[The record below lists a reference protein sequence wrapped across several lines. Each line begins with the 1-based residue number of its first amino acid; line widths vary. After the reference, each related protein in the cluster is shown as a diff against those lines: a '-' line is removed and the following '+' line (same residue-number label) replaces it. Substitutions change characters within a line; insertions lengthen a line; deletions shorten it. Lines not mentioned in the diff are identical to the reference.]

1 MSFVPYPDIS
11 DPDFQDRIF
20 WKKEFVKTMYRTDF
34 QFSNTEDLC
43 RRGEFRMQNHQEFIR
58 NFISPETPYNGALL
72 FHGTGVGKTCA
83 AVGTTEGLRDY
94 VHKSGKKIYILSS
107 ENIRPNFYKEL
118 YDADRESIEHNIH
131 AIPGSYQ
138 CAGDRYY
145 IEGLKAET
153 KARAIKDMIREYY
166 VFKGFGQFA
175 NFVDIELGA
184 DGGAFLPEHMSK
196 PKMTMDDGTLI
207 DIGDYFSNSVI
218 VIDEAHGIAGEN
230 KGGQGEEDDD
240 ADADADADADVSD
253 DEDKSKK
260 PKPKAKTKSK
270 SKTKSKTQPGAKGK
284 TPRSITKRSLFR
296 VLVETIIPAC
306 RAKGSNLKILLLTAT
321 PMKDNVR
328 ELGNLLQILNEN
340 DGRQME
346 DGWQDRIFPRGMMKY
361 TNLEDAFTED
371 QRTELIRYSRG
382 YVSYV
387 KGDNP
392 VTFPL
397 AMLPPADQLYEPGK
411 RFNPAVI
418 NPIFSYR
425 DDEGDIQD
433 KYDIKFP
440 LHFRFNLVKCEM
452 DWYQYLCYQALI
464 HGDIPNATL
473 ASDAYPRMI
482 ANMAFPIVV
491 DNPSNPI
498 TPFNI
503 IENPELLKSDK
514 EGGILGSKDAGDRIT
529 RAVHGN
535 MGFEYTFRSKQK
547 IVPGT
552 ADHVSPKKYISY
564 DIYDPIW
571 VRCGF
576 FMMIDEQDKHGVSN
590 PGSGV
595 DEHSQDYS
603 LSLFSRKLDLFVR
616 NINASPGIAYVY
628 SEFVQSGAIL
638 AGLAL
643 ELNGYVCYHPSL
655 KEYINKETG
664 LPKITLR
671 QEVPECFLFDLTD
684 RQIERLPENHYRC
697 SVCGQL
703 YNSCRANNGQDTDAH
718 KFNLATYVVVTGT
731 QGGVKEI
738 AEAVTD
744 NTRGQKIKVVIGT
757 RVTGTGVDFKW
768 VRQVHILD
776 PWHNNTRIFQAI
788 GRGLRHCSH
797 ADLPEADRNVRV
809 FKYCSTTDVSPIVA
823 NDIDVKDDEQ
833 LDTPVL
839 LYGNTDAPIE
849 LTCTYR
855 DLLTETVDEHMY
867 RRVVRKDLIIKVIER
882 SLKENA
888 IDCEF
893 NRNRNMFPGAVD
905 YSRECDYMKCAY
917 TCEGFQNPIRYVRRI
932 RLYESGLF
940 SYIDGYD
947 AEHDMGNG
955 EATEISEIIGDGD
968 QSNVELWEQL
978 HHTSMMLQ
986 GYSDHGG
993 EYTELL
999 VDIPIPGPGPLDHM
1013 DTSTYNLHFSAPQI
1027 DKAIKLISR
1036 LFQKTQALKLDKI
1049 VYLIKKINPQL
1060 EDTFI
1065 YSALDKIVG
1074 KPPFI
1079 KPMSI
1084 IDKYGRKGKL
1094 IVYNKIYIYHPLELE
1109 DTRIPMSYRSR
1120 PLSIKSRYYNM
1131 ERLTAKKEK
1140 TVNMKAEHIDPAEV
1154 QKLLDFVEELNVSSV
1169 ADIIVL
1175 HNRLYH
1181 SLIGEIAELLE
1192 RMVLD
1197 NAKNPTQTNVQY
1209 IVEYCLQSGMA
1220 FFLPEAADRTINE
1233 LLVDCSL
1240 GRRKLLHIMK
1250 STTQAGTNI
1259 MIFDKVWVKRSI
1271 DNLPGG
1277 MTFLAV
1283 KDPEAVIDLRYPHSD
1298 LCMHLAEPRKV
1309 LGRVNDSDENYY
1321 LGKLGVYG
1329 MMSRPIFRTTIQP
1342 VFRQQKVRDILL
1354 SAVMDYN
1361 EEYPNHT
1368 ALNKCKF
1375 KVFDQNQREQT
1386 RTKSQ
1391 AISKRGEIKGKVC
1404 LNASDGDIHKLLLY
1418 LCEVIQD
1425 PDNLFIVTSGN
1436 PDIDIFAFMDSLSIS
1451 GKDNDGV
1458 FVPSNVVKSAS
1469 CEALKKLLMVA
1480 NYYSLNDLKWFLNPI
1495 DTAIYRPKK

>member
-20 WKKEFVKTMYRTDF
+20 WKKEFLKTMYRTDF
-34 QFSNTEDLC
+34 QFSKTEDLC

-58 NFISPETPYNGALL
+58 NFISPETPYNGTLL

-83 AVGTTEGLRDY
+83 AIGTTEGLRDY
-94 VHKSGKKIYILSS
+94 VYKGGKKIYVLSS

-118 YDADRESIEHNIH
+118 YDADRENIEHNIH

-145 IEGLKAET
+145 IESMKAET

-184 DGGAFLPEHMSK
+184 DKGEFLPEHMTK
-196 PKMTMDDGTLI
+196 PKMTMEDGSYI

-230 KGGQGEEDDD
+230 KASVGDEEDS
-240 ADADADADADVSD
+240 DADVSD
-253 DEDKSKK
+253 DDEEDRPKK
-260 PKPKAKTKSK
+260 PKPKSKPKSKAKGKSK
-270 SKTKSKTQPGAKGK
+270 SDKGKSGDSK

-296 VLVETIIPAC
+296 VLVESIIPAC
-306 RAKGSNLKILLLTAT
+306 RAKGSSLKILLLTAT

-340 DGRQME
+340 DGRRME
-346 DGWQDRIFPRGMMKY
+346 EGWQDRIFPRGMMKY
-361 TNLEDAFTED
+361 TDLEDAFTDE
-371 QRTELIRYSRG
+371 QRAELVRYSRG
-382 YVSYV
+382 YISFV

-397 AMLPPADQLYEPGK
+397 ALLPPADQLYEPGK
-411 RFNPAVI
+411 RFDPAVI

-425 DDEGDIQD
+425 EDEGNIQD
-433 KYDIKFP
+433 KYDIKNP

-464 HGDIPNATL
+464 RGDIPNATL
-473 ASDAYPRMI
+473 ASDTYPRMI

-503 IENPELLKSDK
+503 IENPALLRGEK
-514 EGGILGSKDAGDRIT
+514 EGGILGGKDAGDRIT

-552 ADHVSPKKYISY
+552 ADHVSPKKYVSY
-564 DIYDPIW
+564 DIHDPIW

-576 FMMIDEQDKHGVSN
+576 FMMIDERDKDGVGISN
-590 PGSGV
+590 PGSGF
-595 DEHSQDYS
+595 DEHSQDYA
-603 LSLFSRKLDLFVR
+603 LSMFSRKLDLFVR
-616 NINASPGIAYVY
+616 NINESPGIAYVY

-643 ELNGYVCYHPSL
+643 EENGYVRYHPSL

-664 LPKITLR
+664 LPKVTLR
-671 QEVPECFLFDLTD
+671 QEVPECFLHDLNE

-703 YNSCRANNGQDTDAH
+703 YNRCRANNGKAGTGIDAH
-718 KFNLATYVVVTGT
+718 NFNLSTYVVVTGS

-738 AEAVTD
+738 AEAVSD
-744 NTRGQKIKVVIGT
+744 NMRGQKIKVVIGT
-757 RVTGTGVDFKW
+757 KVTGTGVDFKW

-797 ADLPEADRNVRV
+797 ADLPEADRNVRI
-809 FKYCSTTDVSPIVA
+809 FKYASTTDVSPIVN
-823 NDIDVKDDEQ
+823 NDINIYDDEQ
-833 LDTPVL
+833 LDAPVL
-839 LYGNTDAPIE
+839 LYGDSDSETV
-849 LTCTYR
+849 LTSTYR

-882 SLKENA
+882 TLKQNA

-893 NRNRNMFPGAVD
+893 NRNRNMFPGAID
-905 YSRECDYMKCAY
+905 FSRECDYMKCAY
-917 TCEGFQNPIRYVRRI
+917 TCEGFQHPIRYVRRI
-932 RLYESGLF
+932 RVYESGLF

-947 AEHDMGNG
+947 FEHDMGNG
-955 EATEISEIIGDGD
+955 ESMAISDIIGDGD
-968 QSNVELWEQL
+968 QSNADLWEQL

-986 GYSDHGG
+986 GRTDIGG

-999 VDIPIPGPGPLDHM
+999 VDIPIPGPGLLDRI
-1013 DTSTYNLHFSAPQI
+1013 DNSTYNLHFSAPQI
-1027 DKAIKLISR
+1027 DKAVKLISR

-1049 VYLIKKINPQL
+1049 VYLIKKLNPQL

-1074 KPPFI
+1074 NPPFI

-1094 IVYNKIYIYHPLELE
+1094 IVHNKIYIYHPLELE
-1109 DTRIPMSYRSR
+1109 DTRIPMSYRSK

-1131 ERLTAKKEK
+1131 EKLTAKKVK
-1140 TVNMKAEHIDPAEV
+1140 TMNMKAEHIDPAEV
-1154 QKLLDFVEELNVSSV
+1154 QRLLEFIESLNFDSIT
-1169 ADIIVL
+1169 DIIML
-1175 HNRLYH
+1175 HNRLYGA
-1181 SLIGEIAELLE
+1181 LIGEIADLLE
-1192 RMVLD
+1192 QMVLD
-1197 NAKNPTQTNVQY
+1197 NAKNPTQSNVQY
-1209 IVEYCLQSGMA
+1209 LVEYCLQSGMA
-1220 FFLPEAADRTINE
+1220 FFSPETLDRTIND
-1233 LLVDCSL
+1233 LLLDCNA
-1240 GRRKLLHIMK
+1240 GRRNLLHIMK
-1250 STTQAGTNI
+1250 STTQAGTNV
-1259 MIFDKVWVKRSI
+1259 MIFNKVWVKRSI

-1277 MTFLAV
+1277 MTFLPSINTGD
-1283 KDPEAVIDLRYPHSD
+1283 KFDLRYPHSD
-1298 LCMHLAEPRKV
+1298 LSVHLDEPRKV
-1309 LGRVNDSDENYY
+1309 LGRVNDSNTEYI
-1321 LGKLGVYG
+1321 GKMGIYG
-1329 MMSRPIFRTTIQP
+1329 MMSRPIFRTIQP
-1342 VFRQQKVRDILL
+1342 VIKQENIRSILL
-1354 SAVMDYN
+1354 NAVKDYN

-1368 ALNKCKF
+1368 TLNKCKF

-1386 RTKSQ
+1386 RTKAQ
-1391 AISKRGEIKGKVC
+1391 EISKRGEIKGKVC
-1404 LNASDGDIHKLLLY
+1404 LNATDGDIHKLLVY
-1418 LCEVIQD
+1418 LCNVMQD
-1425 PDNLFIVTSGN
+1425 PGNLFIVTAGN
-1436 PDIDIFAFMDSLSIS
+1436 PEIDIFAFMSSLSIT
-1451 GKDNDGV
+1451 GKNNDGV

-1469 CEALKKLLMVA
+1469 CESLKRLLMVA
-1480 NYYSLNDLKWFLNPI
+1480 NYYSLNGLKWFLNPI